1 MNLLKEFALKNK
13 FYMIATFVV
22 FLLVSWLYQNK
33 TNDKYSI
40 EIELAIVPVSSIQ
53 NFLVSVDFQNI
64 SIPSTV
70 ISLSKLENI
79 KLPNLCNESVVY
91 DLQVKNNLSRVVV
104 SINDDFESSSKC
116 LNVIADNIILL
127 ENKKVDSY
135 VQLYKKFSVV
145 KLKNLEETAVAFG
158 RISELV
164 NTQSIKLIISNLDK
178 VTKASKSDL
187 IMINGGYKRS
197 ISYCLLFSLF
207 LNAFAWLLM
216 FFFINIEF
224 FDRGIL
230 VDEK

>member
-1 MNLLKEFALKNK
+1 MNFLKEFALKNK

-22 FLLVSWLYQNK
+22 FLLGSWLYQNK

-70 ISLSKLENI
+70 ISLSKLENV

-104 SINDDFESSSKC
+104 SIKDDFESSSKC

-187 IMINGGYKRS
+187 IVINGGYKRS
-197 ISYCLLFSLF
+197 ISYCLLLSLF
-207 LNAFAWLLM
+207 LNAFAWLFM
-216 FFFINIEF
+216 FIFINIKF